1 MGEKDVITLRPYQQD
16 MIDRSREC
24 LARSR
29 SVLIVLQTGG
39 GKTQIASF
47 MAKSA
52 YQKGKRVMFACHR
65 DFLIEQTSKT
75 FMDHGISHTFIAAG
89 ERYYPQEKVCIAS
102 IDTLKNRVGKYDAPD
117 LFICDEAIHAA
128 AKGWSNVI
136 NNFRDNGS
144 RIIGL
149 GACPHRGDGKGLG
162 RWFDEMVVGPSMR
175 ELIDMGYLSDYKMY
189 APSGVNRAAFHVRA
203 GEFINAETEDA
214 MNKPQITG
222 SAINEY
228 KKYALGKQGIGF
240 CVSIK
245 HSQAVAEAFRA
256 DGISAAHIGSDTPKD
271 DRRMMLS
278 EFRQGK
284 IKFLTSVD
292 IFSEGFDLPVV
303 EYAALLRPTK
313 SLNTYRQQI
322 GRVLRKAEGK
332 DYARIADHASNVIEH
347 GMPDDYIEWTLKDRD
362 RKEGGERQEQEVK
375 ARTCPQCWFTSRPTS
390 GCPNCGFVHPVQS
403 REIEEV
409 EGELAEIERGI
420 ERKEKR
426 MEVGMAKT
434 MADLQ
439 RIAKERNYKPGWIY
453 AQMKVKGIHG

>member
-1 MGEKDVITLRPYQQD
+1 MITLRPYQQD
-16 MIDRSREC
+16 MIDKSRQA
-24 LARSR
+24 LARCR
-29 SVLIVLQTGG
+29 AVLIVLQTGG

-52 YQKGKRVMFACHR
+52 ALKGKRVMFACHR
-65 DFLIEQTSKT
+65 DFLIEQTSAT
-75 FMDHGISHTFIAAG
+75 FLDHGISHTFIASG
-89 ERYYPQEKVCIAS
+89 EKYYHQEPVCIAS
-102 IDTLKNRVGKYDAPD
+102 IDTLKNRIGRYEAPD

-128 AKGWSNVI
+128 AKGWSEVI
-136 NNFRDNGS
+136 NNFRNAGS

-162 RWFDEMVVGPSMR
+162 KWFDEMVIGPSMR
-175 ELIDMGYLSDYKMY
+175 ELIDMGYLSDYKIY
-189 APSGVNRAAFHVRA
+189 APAGINRAALHVRA
-203 GEFINAETEDA
+203 GEFINAEAEDV

-228 KKYALGKQGIGF
+228 KKYAPGKQGIGF

-245 HSQAVAEAFRA
+245 HSQTVAEAFRA
-256 DGISAAHIGSDTPKD
+256 EGVNAAHIGSDTSKD
-271 DRRMMLS
+271 DRKRMLS

-313 SLNTYRQQI
+313 SLNIYRQQI
-322 GRVLRKAEGK
+322 GRVLRKADGK
-332 DYARIADHASNVIEH
+332 DFARIADHASNVTEH
-347 GMPDDYIEWTLKDRD
+347 GMPDDHIDWTLKDRD
-362 RKEGGERQEQEVK
+362 RKESVDRAEQEVK
-375 ARTCPQCWFTSRPTS
+375 ARTCPQCWYTSRPTQV
-390 GCPNCGFVHPVQS
+390 CPNCGFVHPIES

-409 EGELAEIERGI
+409 DGELVELQRGI
-420 ERKEKR
+420 ERKAKR
-426 MEVGMAKT
+426 QEVGKAKT
-434 MADLQ
+434 MAELE
-439 RIAKERNYKPGWIY
+439 RIAMERGYKRGWIY